1 MSGNEW
7 RNLSVAIP
15 AKESRAQAAAWLERR
30 HREDWNAQEQKKLDA
45 WLTASPAHMVAYVR
59 VETAWKRADRLSV
72 LRNLEASQPRLPN
85 LKHARPFLAALAGV
99 LAIVA
104 VVGYL
109 VVPKFL
115 RSDEVV
121 YATGVGGHRAIVLAD
136 GTRIELNTQTTLRM
150 KTDHGARVAWLD
162 QGEAYFK
169 IAHDAR
175 HPFIVFVDDRRVT
188 DLGTRFVIRRNPA
201 DLRVALLEGRALFD
215 APNGPVGSATILSP
229 GDVVTERNHA
239 VALTRESQKALSD
252 DLGWRRGMLIFK
264 HTTLAAAAE
273 EFNRYN
279 TRKIVIANRATSSL
293 TIGGTFQVNNIDV
306 FARAMKDLLDVQVQ
320 NRGNETVIS
329 R

>member
-15 AKESRAQAAAWLERR
+15 ARESRVQAAAWLERR
-30 HREDWNAQEQKKLDA
+30 HREDWNAQEQEKFDA

-72 LRNLEASQPRLPN
+72 LRNPETSQPRATKLGN
-85 LKHARPFLAALAGV
+85 THPFLAVLAGA

-109 VVPKFL
+109 VMPKFL
-115 RSDEVV
+115 RSDELV

-175 HPFIVFVDDRRVT
+175 RPFVVFVDDRRVT
-188 DLGTRFVIRRNPA
+188 DLGTRFVIRRNPT

-215 APNGPVGSATILSP
+215 APNGSVGSATILSP

-239 VALTRESQKALSD
+239 VALMRKSQKALSD
-252 DLGWRRGMLIFK
+252 DLGWRRGMLIFE

-279 TRKIVIANRATSSL
+279 TRKIVIANQATASL

-320 NRGNETVIS
+320 DRGNETVIS

>member
-1 MSGNEW
+1 MPGSGNLEQDRRAFPARSRGADGYRGCDRFHASDRRHVRVDGLVIRPVRSGAGLMSGNEW

-201 DLRVALLEGRALFD
+201 DLRVALLEGRALF
-215 APNGPVGSATILSP
+215 
-229 GDVVTERNHA
+229 
-239 VALTRESQKALSD
+239 
-252 DLGWRRGMLIFK
+252 
-264 HTTLAAAAE
+264 
-273 EFNRYN
+273 
-279 TRKIVIANRATSSL
+279 
-293 TIGGTFQVNNIDV
+293 
-306 FARAMKDLLDVQVQ
+306 
-320 NRGNETVIS
+320 
-329 R
+329 